1 MRILIVDDN
10 DRVRHGVTGL
20 LTSEEGWEVCGEASD
35 GAEAIQRARD
45 LRPDLLVV
53 DIRMPGLG
61 GLEAARLLSRELPE
75 TTILIMSQY
84 DPAQLLPS
92 ALEAGAH
99 ACVDKSRL
107 SYDLLPT
114 IKAIFAERS
123 VPLVAGK

>member
-1 MRILIVDDN
+1 
-10 DRVRHGVTGL
+10 
-20 LTSEEGWEVCGEASD
+20 
-35 GAEAIQRARD
+35 
-45 LRPDLLVV
+45 
-53 DIRMPGLG
+53 MPGLG